1 MSNSSL
7 NSEVWIGVGGN
18 QGRPQQLVSDAI
30 VSLGDL
36 DGVVLLK
43 QSSLYLTAPQDFIN
57 QADFVNAVAL
67 VSTSLTPMELLDEL
81 QMLEA
86 DYGRQRDKKRYG
98 PRTID
103 LDMLLYADQVINTE
117 RLVVPH
123 PRMHQ
128 RAFVLKPLAELSP
141 GLLIPGQGA
150 VVELLSRCT
159 EQRVS
164 KI

>member
-1 MSNSSL
+1 MSNNL
-7 NSEVWIGVGGN
+7 MNSEVWIGVGGN

-30 VSLGDL
+30 LSLGDL
-36 DGVVLLK
+36 HGVELLK
-43 QSSLYLTAPQDFIN
+43 QSSLYLTAPQDFVN

-67 VSTSLTPMELLDEL
+67 ISTSLTPMELLDEL

-103 LDMLLYADQVINTE
+103 LDVLLYADQIINTE

-128 RAFVLKPLAELSP
+128 RGFVLKPLAELNP
-141 GLLIPGQGA
+141 ELIIPGQGS
-150 VVELLSRCT
+150 VLELLSRCT

-164 KI
+164 KL